1 MNGNE
6 ITNKHWDFFY
16 ECYLLTTC
24 KKWGTSYL
32 TKNFFKEIGRH
43 LASKI
48 LLIVAF
54 KDNQMIA
61 SALNFISDSCLYGRL
76 WGTIKYIPY
85 LHFELCYY
93 QAIDYAIKNK
103 IKNVEAGAQGSHKLQ
118 RGYLPKETYS
128 LHWIKDTKFKHA
140 INDFIHKEDSILKIQ
155 EKEYGEFIPY
165 KKI

>member
-1 MNGNE
+1 MTKNSKIKISTNRNFGIVFFVFFLAVGLWPLLNGNE

-16 ECYLLTTC
+16 ECYLLTTG
-24 KKWGTSYL
+24 KKWGSSYL
-32 TKNFFKEIGRH
+32 TKNFFKEIGKQ

-85 LHFELCYY
+85 LS
-93 QAIDYAIKNK
+93 I
-103 IKNVEAGAQGSHKLQ
+103 
-118 RGYLPKETYS
+118 LPKT
-128 LHWIKDTKFKHA
+128 
-140 INDFIHKEDSILKIQ
+140 ILKLIL
-155 EKEYGEFIPY
+155 FIFLFSCFLISFLLLILLSFSFY
-165 KKI
+165 F